1 MNMNELIP
9 SAATQSPV
17 KSPKVRPGKTKTP
30 ASHSRSTP
38 AIEDICQVILHN
50 DDHNEAGYVA
60 RCLMQVFGHGED
72 MAVKIMMEAHRRGR
86 SIAEVEAESAA
97 IRHRDQLRGLGL
109 SATVEKV

>member
-1 MNMNELIP
+1 MNAVLLL
-9 SAATQSPV
+9 AATQAPV
-17 KSPKVRPGKTKTP
+17 KSPTVRPGKTKVP
-30 ASHSRSTP
+30 ASQDKSTP
-38 AIEDICQVILHN
+38 AVEDICQVILHN

-60 RCLMQVFGHGED
+60 RCLMQVFGHGQD

-97 IRHRDQLRGLGL
+97 IQHRDQLRSFGL